1 MKPENRR
8 LYVKGLRDGVPIAA
22 GYFAVAFSLGI
33 MAKISGLGPF
43 QGFLS
48 SVLTNA
54 SAGEY
59 AGFVVIAENSGLL
72 MMALMTLVASARYF
86 LMSCALSQHLSPELP
101 LRHRLLIGFDV
112 TDEMFGVMI
121 SKPGCIAPAYAYGL
135 YLLPIIGWSSGT
147 VLGIVSGNILPA
159 AVVNA
164 LSVALYGMF
173 IAIIVPPAKK
183 NRVVLVLV
191 LAGFALSCAFSRIPY
206 LRELSSGTRTI
217 ILTVALSAAAA
228 LLFPMKEEEEAPA

>member
-121 SKPGCIAPAYAYGL
+121 SKPGCIAPL
-135 YLLPIIGWSSGT
+135 
-147 VLGIVSGNILPA
+147 
-159 AVVNA
+159 
-164 LSVALYGMF
+164 F
-173 IAIIVPPAKK
+173 
-183 NRVVLVLV
+183 
-191 LAGFALSCAFSRIPY
+191 
-206 LRELSSGTRTI
+206 TRTSFNRA
-217 ILTVALSAAAA
+217 TK
-228 LLFPMKEEEEAPA
+228 P

>member
-8 LYVKGLRDGVPIAA
+8 LYLRGLRDGVPIAA

-33 MAKISGLGPF
+33 RAKLSGLNAF

-48 SVLTNA
+48 SALTNA

-59 AGFVVIAENSGLL
+59 AGFLVIAEDSGVL
-72 MMALMTLVASARYF
+72 MMALMTIVASARYF
-86 LMSCALSQHLSPELP
+86 LMSCALSQHLSPKLP
-101 LRHRLLIGFDV
+101 IRHRLMIGFDV

-121 SKPGCIAPAYAYGL
+121 SKPGYIAPPYAYGL

-147 VLGIVSGNILPA
+147 VLGIISGNILPT

-183 NRVVLVLV
+183 NRIVLFLV
-191 LAGFALSCAFSRIPY
+191 LAGFMLSFAFSRIPY
-206 LRELSSGTRTI
+206 LRELSAGMRTI
-217 ILTVALSAAAA
+217 ILTVLLSGACA
-228 LLFPMKEEEEAPA
+228 LLFPVKEEEEAAG